1 MNARRP
7 GLAMILGLAVLGTSS
22 TYGAPPNSDPVQDT
36 VLPCVMADFEGGA
49 PPVGLGPISQIV
61 WPATGAV
68 VSPAKIQTQQN
79 TWAGTWLGDS
89 HPGALIEAQL
99 FVDKKLAAVQDFTAR
114 RSTPLVWNA
123 TKATNGVH
131 ELMLRI
137 YTVDENNTDSCY
149 LDSAYVYPVVQ

>member
-1 MNARRP
+1 MNARHSF
-7 GLAMILGLAVLGTSS
+7 AMILGLAVLGTSTS
-22 TYGAPPNSDPVQDT
+22 YAAPPSSGSALDT
-36 VLPCVMADFEGGA
+36 VLPCAMADFEGGA

-99 FVDKKLAAVQDFTAR
+99 FVDKKLASVQDFTAR

-123 TKATNGVH
+123 TKATKGVH

-137 YTVDENNTDSCY
+137 YIVDDNNTDSCY

>member
-1 MNARRP
+1 MSKKHF
-7 GLAMILGLAVLGTSS
+7 AMILGLAVLGTSTS
-22 TYGAPPNSDPVQDT
+22 YAAPPSSGSALDT

-68 VSPAKIQTQQN
+68 VSPAKIQTRQN

-89 HPGALIEAQL
+89 HPGQLIEAQL
-99 FVDKKLAAVQDFTAR
+99 FVDKKLASVQDFTAR

-123 TKATNGVH
+123 TKATTGVH

-137 YTVDENNTDSCY
+137 YTVDANNTDSCY